1 MKKRSSY
8 GQPGRP
14 TLTPSALIW
23 AFRRGVVLVQMLA
36 AGENEDSL
44 RWLAGKWG
52 VPTVGCDYPAL
63 VINSPNV
70 FTFISQ
76 IFSIHAPLQYSKSLT
91 ISLFVLNW

>member
-63 VINSPNV
+63 VRRMAEHCLLHWRNERD
-70 FTFISQ
+70 
-76 IFSIHAPLQYSKSLT
+76 
-91 ISLFVLNW
+91 